1 MSSLVSRTFLKVTV
15 FFCFLS
21 VELLGVLEELADD
34 EPFVAVAKEVAISWA
49 TVVLSATVVELDLD
63 FRLFSSL
70 GSAFSADSLVSPPPW
85 LLVGRTGCS

>member
-34 EPFVAVAKEVAISWA
+34 EPFVAVEEVAISWA
-49 TVVLSATVVELDLD
+49 TVVLSATVVELVLD
-63 FRLFSSL
+63 FRLFFSL
-70 GSAFSADSLVSPPPW
+70 GCAFSADSLVSPPPW
-85 LLVGRTGCS
+85 LLVVRTGCS